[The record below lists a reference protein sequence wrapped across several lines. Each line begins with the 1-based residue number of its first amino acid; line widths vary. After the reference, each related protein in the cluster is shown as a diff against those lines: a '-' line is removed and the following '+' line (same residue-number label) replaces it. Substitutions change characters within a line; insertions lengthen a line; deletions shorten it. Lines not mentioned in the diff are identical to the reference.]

1 MLISENSEAGDM
13 MGIRRKQ
20 DFILVTLDNYNE
32 LIKKCAWKFNFPVF
46 CLSIKDDWLFLLTF
60 VVSKTILNNNSKSNK
75 PLWNTIWVEATV
87 LVLAS
92 RI

>member
-32 LIKKCAWKFNFPVF
+32 LIKKCA
-46 CLSIKDDWLFLLTF
+46 
-60 VVSKTILNNNSKSNK
+60 
-75 PLWNTIWVEATV
+75 
-87 LVLAS
+87 
-92 RI
+92 